1 MVQKQLTAHQVEG
14 HIVESPAY
22 EKETTEHVVFDN
34 LSCREQMK
42 ILLKSRVDERTVF
55 EVSVTTF
62 GTEDKETAD
71 CEIESY
77 SSGTQPPDH
86 RVAD

>member
-1 MVQKQLTAHQVEG
+1 MVNEKLSTHEIEREVMQTPAQEQ
-14 HIVESPAY
+14 ESA
-22 EKETTEHVVFDN
+22 EHVVFDN